1 MKQKIENYY
10 KTKLIFTTDFFKFPH
25 LINEKKYDEIIFD
38 EPILYFKKVIIK
50 NAENQ
55 CILCIDEYN
64 NPSFKPLNYL
74 NINLYVWYVTIN
86 NNEITLF
93 SNKYYLG
100 ADIQTRKVIV
110 NEFMERYLFETVDN
124 YEYKLYYKNKT
135 NVLTI
140 NGVNAILS
148 NENIHKKNQIFKL
161 IEVMDDI

>member
-1 MKQKIENYY
+1 M
-10 KTKLIFTTDFFKFPH
+10 
-25 LINEKKYDEIIFD
+25 
-38 EPILYFKKVIIK
+38 
-50 NAENQ
+50 
-55 CILCIDEYN
+55 
-64 NPSFKPLNYL
+64 
-74 NINLYVWYVTIN
+74 
-86 NNEITLF
+86 F